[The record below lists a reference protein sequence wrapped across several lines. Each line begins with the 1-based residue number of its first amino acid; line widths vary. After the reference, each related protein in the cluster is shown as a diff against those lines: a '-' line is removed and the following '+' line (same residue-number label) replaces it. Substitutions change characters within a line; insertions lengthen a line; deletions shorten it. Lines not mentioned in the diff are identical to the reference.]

1 MEVAPQSFGFVLII
15 NVRRKRGP
23 RVKLDGWMRGYIDAR
38 TGETYDTGSG
48 GENDEMSD
56 TELSKK
62 AIGEKLDAA
71 MACLNQV
78 VKAERSNRLSG
89 TNGNRR
95 DGWSAKYA
103 KVIADVT
110 ELVAVANEAC
120 DGANVAKLKKLMDK
134 IAKLSEVLEI
144 NMDCTG
150 MTQTN
155 IHRTIK
161 HAAKKSLV
169 PYMVGPG
176 IS

>member
-1 MEVAPQSFGFVLII
+1 
-15 NVRRKRGP
+15 
-23 RVKLDGWMRGYIDAR
+23 
-38 TGETYDTGSG
+38 
-48 GENDEMSD
+48 
-56 TELSKK
+56 
-62 AIGEKLDAA
+62 

-78 VKAERSNRLSG
+78 VKTERTSRLSR
-89 TNGNRR
+89 TKGNRR

-120 DGANVAKLKKLMDK
+120 GADVAKLKELMDK

-161 HAAKKSLV
+161 HAAKFSLV

-176 IS
+176 TS